1 MVISI
6 MNLKGGVGKSTIS
19 QNVAVWLVHQGHK
32 VCICD
37 TDNEQ
42 KSSMK
47 WSNQREDDLPRIP
60 VFGVT
65 DANSKEIFSEE
76 QGKAFANNIKA
87 LKADYD
93 YIILDG
99 TPILSE
105 LASWMIL
112 ISDFIVCPTDASP
125 MSVWSL
131 KSVKTRLEQVRLLGA
146 DREAYILLNKYS
158 SNRNLDKEIEETLK
172 QFGMPVLETR
182 IGNRVA
188 YKEAVLE
195 GMGVFEYSDKKA
207 IQEISSLMNEIMS
220 INKLTQKVA

>member
-1 MVISI
+1 MVVSI

-19 QNVAVWLVHQGHK
+19 QNVAVWLSHQGYK

-47 WSNQREDDLPRIP
+47 WSSQREEELPAIP

-65 DANSKEIFSEE
+65 DADSKEVFTEE
-76 QGKAFANNIKA
+76 QGKAFAKNIKA
-87 LKADYD
+87 LKQDYD

-105 LASWMIL
+105 LASWML
-112 ISDFIVCPTDASP
+112 LVSDFIVCPTDPSP
-125 MSVWSL
+125 VSIWSL
-131 KSVKTRLEQVRLLGA
+131 QNVKKRLEQVRALGV
-146 DREAYILLNKYS
+146 DKEAYVLLNRYS
-158 SNRNLDKEIEETLK
+158 PNRNMDREIEETLL
-172 QFGMPVLETR
+172 QFKMPVLATR
-182 IGNRVA
+182 LADRVA

-195 GMGVFEYSDKKA
+195 GMGVIEYSDKKA
-207 IQEISSLMNEIMS
+207 AREIETLMKEIM
-220 INKLTQKVA
+220 NLTHSSKQLA

>member
-1 MVISI
+1 MIISI

-19 QNVAVWLVHQGHK
+19 QNVAVWLSVQGYK

-47 WSNQREDDLPRIP
+47 WASQREDDLPSIP
-60 VFGVT
+60 VFGVS
-65 DANSKEIFSEE
+65 DANGKEVFSEE

-87 LKADYD
+87 LNKDYD

-99 TPILSE
+99 TPILTE

-112 ISDFIVCPTDASP
+112 VSDLIICPTDASP
-125 MSVWSL
+125 MSIWSL
-131 KSVKTRLEQVRLLGA
+131 KNVKSRLEQIRSLGV
-146 DREAYILLNKYS
+146 EKGAYILLNKYS
-158 SNRNLDKEIEETLK
+158 SQRNLDKEIDETLTK
-172 QFGMPVLETR
+172 FGMSVLSTR
-182 IGNRVA
+182 IANRVA

-195 GMGVFEYSDKKA
+195 GMGVIEYSDKKA
-207 IQEISSLMNEIMS
+207 ADEINNLMNEVMKLS
-220 INKLTQKVA
+220 ELTQKVA

>member
-19 QNVAVWLVHQGHK
+19 QNIAVWLAHQGYK

-47 WSNQREDDLPRIP
+47 WSGQREEDLPSIP

-65 DANSKEIFSEE
+65 DADSKEVFTEE
-76 QGKAFANNIKA
+76 QGKAFAKNVKA
-87 LKADYD
+87 LKNDYD
-93 YIILDG
+93 HIILDG

-105 LASWMIL
+105 LASWMVL
-112 ISDFIVCPTDASP
+112 ISDIILCPTDPSP
-125 MSVWSL
+125 VSIWSL
-131 KSVKTRLEQVRLLGA
+131 QNVKKRLDQVRALGVE
-146 DREAYILLNKYS
+146 REAYILLNKYS
-158 SNRNLDKEIEETLK
+158 PNRNMDKEIEETLD
-172 QFGMPVLETR
+172 QFNMPVLTSRLAE
-182 IGNRVA
+182 RVA

-195 GMGVFEYSDKKA
+195 GMGVIEYSDKKA
-207 IQEISSLMNEIMS
+207 AQEIQELMEEVMELQQLP
-220 INKLTQKVA
+220 KQVA